1 MVQVDASSILY
12 VRHLPYNINSSDLY
26 NIFGKYG
33 TIRQIRRGTSDSA
46 KGTAF
51 VVFDDKEDA
60 AKALEKLSG
69 FQVSGR
75 NKTTNKSDI
84 TLSIHN

>member
-1 MVQVDASSILY
+1 MGL
-12 VRHLPYNINSSDLY
+12 SDKSEGV
-26 NIFGKYG
+26 ND
-33 TIRQIRRGTSDSA
+33 TT

-60 AKALEKLSG
+60 ANALEKLSG

-75 NKTTNKSDI
+75 YI
-84 TLSIHN
+84 TVLFFNPRQKIK